1 MVLEARSPR
10 SRCWWPLSLWHLH
23 GKELSLHPAA
33 DQPQIVLGIC
43 KHNSSLC
50 LCLHV
55 AFPLSFFTSPSLCI
69 CLCVQI
75 SPSYQHTVQIRAHST
90 DLIWA
95 WLSLYGFYIQIW
107 LHSEVLG
114 FRTSTCKFL
123 EVFNSTTRPIRKKLR
138 NKLPIS
144 WMRYPTDSIA
154 IKRKIREYYEQL

>member
-1 MVLEARSPR
+1 MAHSRCLCSFPRFHRLNRSCLMVLEARSPR

-23 GKELSLHPAA
+23 RKELSLHPAA

-75 SPSYQHTVQIRAHST
+75 SPSYQHTIQIRAHST
-90 DLIWA
+90 DPIWA

-114 FRTSTCKFL
+114 FRTSAYLLEEQFL
-123 EVFNSTTRPIRKKLR
+123 MLSSAQYISVECR
-138 NKLPIS
+138 N
-144 WMRYPTDSIA
+144 
-154 IKRKIREYYEQL
+154 